1 MSHMGNFAQGVFNYF
16 AGGMIQKMP
25 EQQPEGFVKQELL
38 PGKYIVSRIE
48 AENFEDLVTVK
59 LDQANKYL
67 FSTWLPRHNLTT
79 EPFSV
84 EKYFRDAEDMAYM
97 EIWVK
102 PLLPEKEK

>member
-1 MSHMGNFAQGVFNYF
+1 MFNYF
-16 AGGMIQKMP
+16 AGGIVQKMP
-25 EQQPEGFVKQELL
+25 EQLPEGFVKQELL
-38 PGKYIVSRIE
+38 PGKYIACRIE

-67 FSTWLPRHNLTT
+67 FSTWLPRHNLPT

-84 EKYFRDAEDMAYM
+84 EKYFRDTEDMAYM